1 MPIPLNLNAELH
13 LLVVNDAPVGR
24 RLQVQLLRELGY
36 LKVSEAADGQMALR
50 TFKTARSIGAPIDFV
65 ITDCAMPTM
74 DGLALIEQIR
84 QDPQLHSLPVLMVTA
99 EATREAILRAAK
111 AGADDYLVKPFTS
124 QKLRQK
130 IDALL
135 AKYAVHA

>member
-1 MPIPLNLNAELH
+1 MPMPFNSNADLH
-13 LLVVNDAPVGR
+13 VLIVNDDSVAR
-24 RLQVQLLRELGY
+24 RLQMQLLRELGY
-36 LKVSEAADGQMALR
+36 LKISEAADGQMALR
-50 TFKTARSIGAPIDFV
+50 TFKIARAIGAPIDFV

-74 DGLALIEQIR
+74 DGLTLIAQIR

-99 EATREAILRAAK
+99 EATKDAILRAAK

-124 QKLRQK
+124 TKLRQK

-135 AKYAVHA
+135 TKYAVHA